1 MKTKRIILVA
11 VLALGLLVLLFAAL
25 PVFMQPENSFPL
37 DKAVIEQT
45 FAEQNLQ
52 WTLGECNSFGEGQ
65 GVYMVHN
72 ENGKITAMINSA
84 VKGGGRMLGMDLVKP
99 SPSETALTE
108 AVEEEDWQKMF
119 ALACGL
125 YGGSLNADKAFQQ
138 MSAYLQTQQ
147 YEPQDRVIIWEQ
159 KIGTV
164 YYKAILRPSLKYY
177 GRFDLGS
184 IKLFNKAG
192 YEDYQSQEDK
202 ISSEHTAREESK
214 AALTS
219 SEGGAEIAVTA
230 PHGESN

>member
-1 MKTKRIILVA
+1 MKTKRIVLFA
-11 VLALGLLVLLFAAL
+11 ALALGLLVLLFAVL
-25 PVFMQPENSFPL
+25 PVFVQPENSFPL
-37 DKAVIEQT
+37 EKTVMEQA
-45 FAEQNLQ
+45 FAQQNLQ
-52 WTLGECNSFGEGQ
+52 WTLGEYNSFGEGQ

-108 AVEEEDWQKMF
+108 AVEQEDWPKMF

-159 KIGTV
+159 KMGAV
-164 YYKAILRPSLKYY
+164 YYKVMLRPSLKYY

-202 ISSEHTAREESK
+202 ISSERVAREESK

-219 SEGGAEIAVTA
+219 SEDGAEIATT
-230 PHGESN
+230 PHG